1 MSLDFDWKCKDL
13 QRFKTKNKNEY
24 SFPEI
29 KKNSVSVQV
38 IPSFK
43 NKFKDLKKSFDCVY
57 FTEKTRKIVT
67 VDDASPKKRLK
78 PLKSVYEKPTVLLNN
93 GSQACVELSF
103 HKNILAQFSAF
114 YVLNRLKNEYNFDFQ
129 I

>member
-78 PLKSVYEKPTVLLNN
+78 PLKSV
-93 GSQACVELSF
+93 
-103 HKNILAQFSAF
+103 
-114 YVLNRLKNEYNFDFQ
+114 
-129 I
+129 